1 MTPNRRLKQERELR
15 GWSQAKVAEQIGT
28 DATTVSRWERG
39 LFSPTPYFRERLCTL
54 FSKNAEELGLLENG
68 DQSPERAPRVL
79 SPRPPTSLA
88 FQQETEQRH
97 LVRPR
102 TTSTIAPLVA
112 PSWPRRGDTFAYILD
127 SAAYDQQAHILWED
141 AYVRAIRGQLVE
153 AQQLGEASLN
163 AFENVGH
170 SNADALREWLQ
181 KNELAPSS
189 PPPTN
194 IPSAPLPLLPKQ
206 PKRTIKQLF
215 YWRNLILL
223 FTLIAIT
230 TLGIASFLFNQ
241 SVLPSVQA
249 GIQTSPVARS
259 QAPAQIAQPHTG
271 TIAVTV
277 TTVVHTPT
285 PAPTTRPTA
294 PAANAPVLRIT
305 ATPTNLKPANC
316 PLESIGYR
324 CTITLLLFS
333 SNQGNLSWRVMSTD
347 LSVGFDADHGN
358 GVSGASI
365 QLIAY
370 IRSAPGQTDQLIFT
384 LVSSSSTT
392 TTKVFWQG

>member
-68 DQSPERAPRVL
+68 DQSPEREPRVL
-79 SPRPPTSLA
+79 SPRHPTSLA

-97 LVRPR
+97 LVRPQ
-102 TTSTIAPLVA
+102 TASTIAPLVA

-141 AYVRAIRGQLVE
+141 AYVRAIRGQFAE

-223 FTLIAIT
+223 FTLVAIT
-230 TLGIASFLFNQ
+230 TLGIASFISQ
-241 SVLPSVQA
+241 APLPSVQA
-249 GIQTSPVARS
+249 GIQTSPVTKS
-259 QAPAQIAQPHTG
+259 QAPAQIAQQHSG
-271 TIAVTV
+271 SIAVTV
-277 TTVVHTPT
+277 TTVAATPT
-285 PAPTTRPTA
+285 SIPTARPTA
-294 PAANAPVLRIT
+294 PAANAPVQNIT
-305 ATPTNLKPANC
+305 ATPATLTPSDC

-333 SNQGNLSWRVMSTD
+333 SNEGNLGWRASSTN
-347 LSVGFDADHGN
+347 LAVEFSPG
-358 GVSGASI
+358 SGTNTSGTSI
-365 QLIAY
+365 QVIAY
-370 IRSAPGQTDQLIFT
+370 IHSSPGQTDQLIFS
-384 LVSSSSTT
+384 LVSSPSTKAT
-392 TTKVFWQG
+392 VSWQG